1 MNPSV
6 VVETRIEELP
16 LFKRGKVRDV
26 YDLGD
31 RLLIVATDRISAFDV
46 VLPNGIPGK
55 GAVLTKMASFWF
67 ALTSRRSPNHL
78 ISTATDDLPG
88 ELGAKH
94 PELHGR
100 FMIVKKVEPLPVE
113 CVARGYLSGSA
124 WKEYRESGTV
134 HGDPMP
140 AGMKESARLETP
152 IFTPT
157 TKAESGHDEPLTFE
171 ALKDVVGAETAEALR
186 RKTLDLYGM
195 AFEYAEG
202 RGILLADTKLE
213 WGLYDGEMT
222 LIDEIFTPDSSRFW
236 PSKSYSPGGPQ
247 PSFDK
252 QFVRD
257 WLEASGWDKT
267 PPAPDLPEDVVQKT
281 AEKYGEAMRLLTE
294 S

>member
-16 LFKRGKVRDV
+16 LFKKGKVRDV
-26 YDLGD
+26 YDLDD

-55 GAVLTKMASFWF
+55 GRVLTKMASFWF
-67 ALTSRRSPNHL
+67 DLTSGRSPSHL
-78 ISTATDDLPG
+78 ISTAPADLPG
-88 ELGAKH
+88 EVGAKH
-94 PELHGR
+94 PELHER

-113 CVARGYLSGSA
+113 CVVRGYLSGSA
-124 WKEYRESGTV
+124 WKEYRGSGTV
-134 HGDPMP
+134 HGEPMP
-140 AGMKESARLETP
+140 SDLKESDRLETP

-157 TKAESGHDEPLTFE
+157 TKAESGHDEPLTFGE
-171 ALKDVVGAETAEALR
+171 LTDRVGTETAEALR
-186 RKTLDLYGM
+186 KKTLDLYAA
-195 AFEYAEG
+195 AFDHAKA

-213 WGLYDGEMT
+213 WGLYDGEMI

-236 PSKSYSPGGPQ
+236 PAASYAPGGAQ

-267 PPAPDLPEDVVQKT
+267 SPPPDLPEDVVRKT
-281 AEKYGEAMRLLTE
+281 AEKYEEAMRLLT
-294 S
+294 SS